1 VGIGTSLPAANLH
14 VVGYQYVND
23 PPTIANSFDHSDAPL
38 TLTHGT
44 PTSTTA
50 IDDPKALLHL
60 TRDGTTDESYGAR
73 ASFNLSRYENSGT
86 ASRSRLDVALADGT
100 YSESNVMSLRG
111 DGKVGVGTTNPGYTL
126 DVAGDINLS
135 GSFYQGGAPFVSSE
149 WTTGADSLYYRS
161 NVEVG
166 TGNLFV
172 DTTTSNVGI
181 GTTIPTSKL
190 DVVGAVRQRNVPA
203 FSVQLTDGS
212 ISGASDIDYNNVLY
226 DNTNSYTSS
235 NGRFTAPIAGYYF
248 FSAHGIASGDRTQYD
263 LTINGTRQQINSLC
277 DSASGLFSQCNISA
291 VLYLTAGQY
300 VTVYQAEG
308 ATYGESSASNH
319 NLFSGFFIG

>member
-1 VGIGTSLPAANLH
+1 M
-14 VVGYQYVND
+14 
-23 PPTIANSFDHSDAPL
+23 
-38 TLTHGT
+38 TLT
-44 PTSTTA
+44 
-50 IDDPKALLHL
+50 
-60 TRDGTTDESYGAR
+60 
-73 ASFNLSRYENSGT
+73 
-86 ASRSRLDVALADGT
+86 DGT
-100 YSESNVMSLRG
+100 YTESNVMSLRG

-126 DVAGDINLS
+126 DVAGDINFS
-135 GSFYQGGAPFVSSE
+135 GDFYQGGDPFVSSL
-149 WTTGADSLYYRS
+149 WTDGSDSLYYRS

-203 FSVQLTDGS
+203 FSVQLTNGS
-212 ISGASDIDYNNVLY
+212 ISGASDIDYNNVIY
-226 DNTNSYTSS
+226 DNTNSYSSS
-235 NGRFTAPIAGYYF
+235 NGRFTAPITGHYF

-308 ATYGESSASNH
+308 ATYGESSTSNH

>member
-1 VGIGTSLPAANLH
+1 MATHIVEFPSAHLQASKLTVTSVSGDGSALSGIQS
-14 VVGYQYVND
+14 
-23 PPTIANSFDHSDAPL
+23 
-38 TLTHGT
+38 
-44 PTSTTA
+44 
-50 IDDPKALLHL
+50 
-60 TRDGTTDESYGAR
+60 
-73 ASFNLSRYENSGT
+73 
-86 ASRSRLDVALADGT
+86 
-100 YSESNVMSLRG
+100 SNVS
-111 DGKVGVGTTNPGYTL
+111 DF
-126 DVAGDINLS
+126 A
-135 GSFYQGGAPFVSSE
+135 
-149 WTTGADSLYYRS
+149 S
-161 NVEVG
+161 NVTRITNLETDLGSNVTRITNLETDLGSNVTRIETLESGDMTIDGEKTFSSNLEVG
-166 TGNLFV
+166 TANLFV
-172 DTTTSNVGI
+172 DTATSNVGI

-212 ISGASDIDYNNVLY
+212 ISGASDIDYNNVIY

-235 NGRFTAPIAGYYF
+235 NGRFTAPITGHYF

-300 VTVYQAEG
+300 VTVYQVEG
-308 ATYGESSASNH
+308 ATYGESSTSNH